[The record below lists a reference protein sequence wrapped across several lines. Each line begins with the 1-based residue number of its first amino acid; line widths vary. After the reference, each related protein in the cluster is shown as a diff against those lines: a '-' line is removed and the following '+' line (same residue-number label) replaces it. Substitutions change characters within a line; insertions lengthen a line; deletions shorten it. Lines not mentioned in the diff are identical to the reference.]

1 MKYLKLA
8 PVLLAVSIG
17 AWAQS
22 DPKITAFVT
31 ADLLDP
37 NEVSLSRNV
46 GSTDVKKPEFI
57 GQAAFRA
64 NFEMNSAAALNNAR
78 FIFRTSVVVDQ
89 TPGSTVF
96 PLETAAFDGR
106 VPGYSVL
113 VSKSRPEIASPTC
126 TVQSDKSLSCAFGTL
141 LTGDKAEFIVF
152 VQPPGN
158 GGYIKVDWQFGGQEG
173 NGSGNGCCLN
183 TGAPA
188 YTKLIDAKTDPKVR
202 NNVQT
207 LVFKGA
213 LSELF
218 TGLNKGATEDD
229 PWTTIADLGSSFT
242 IGQTT
247 TQAYVQAVINE
258 KKNLDAG
265 ISSCSP
271 SDKNECWQTQ
281 LTIADTTF
289 PTGDPLW
296 ITLERHSSIIKNG
309 TKIENYALGFLY
321 SHTGAANTFNPI
333 LLCADVGGPTPGN
346 PCLAP
351 KGTNASACVQRQ
363 DPFKRSQ
370 YIWSCTVKAVD
381 NGFIKR

>member
-22 DPKITAFVT
+22 DPKITASVT
-31 ADLLDP
+31 ADLLSP

-89 TPGSTVF
+89 TPGSTVV
-96 PLETAAFDGR
+96 PGETAEFDGR
-106 VPGYSVL
+106 VQGPDFKYAVL
-113 VSKSRPEIASPTC
+113 VSKNRLGIASPTC

-173 NGSGNGCCLN
+173 NGGGNGCCLN
-183 TGAPA
+183 TGTPA

-258 KKNLDAG
+258 KKNSDAG

-296 ITLERHSSIIKNG
+296 ITLERHSSIIKAS
-309 TKIENYALGFLY
+309 TKIEDYALGFQY
-321 SHTGAANTFNPI
+321 SKTGEPLTFNPI
-333 LLCADVGGPTPGN
+333 LLCADVAGG
-346 PCLAP
+346 
-351 KGTNASACVQRQ
+351 
-363 DPFKRSQ
+363 
-370 YIWSCTVKAVD
+370 
-381 NGFIKR
+381 